1 MILALSMARRS
12 VSPLAAA
19 LALCLSGS
27 PLARFLRLHFR
38 VVRIFHTRL
47 LRVLVGKLPV
57 ASLWMGMRVFMTL
70 MRLSTSRRIVA
81 MSFSRS
87 GARRASFVLFFSVSV
102 VW

>member
-1 MILALSMARRS
+1 MILALSMVRRS

-47 LRVLVGKLPV
+47 LRVLVRGEVAGRIFLDGDEGLRDVDEAVDFKADGGDELFPV
-57 ASLWMGMRVFMTL
+57 
-70 MRLSTSRRIVA
+70 RR
-81 MSFSRS
+81 
-87 GARRASFVLFFSVSV
+87 
-102 VW
+102 